1 MSLDD
6 KVKGAIDTL
15 LKMFEEDNL
24 DKVTRAVF
32 KGNEIPADRW
42 SFLNRLIMY
51 INGTDDA
58 RGYRQWQQ
66 VNRYVKKGST
76 AFYILAPMVARFKDV
91 ETDEERSMIKGFKA
105 VPVFKIE
112 DTDGEPVITKPYD
125 LNIPCEF
132 DTIIQELRLNV
143 KAVSFGNGGTYGW
156 YAPARKDIRLAS
168 PDIEVFLH
176 ELSHAIDD
184 RFNKLKPGQHKDQ
197 EVTAE
202 FSAAVIAHLLGYK
215 IAYGNVRE
223 YIEHYSTKEL
233 MQCLGRIE
241 KIVTFIVERT
251 KAPGMA
257 QPIHAT
263 T

>member
-6 KVKGAIDTL
+6 RVKGAIDTL
-15 LKMFEEDNL
+15 LKIFEDDNL
-24 DKVTRAVF
+24 DKVTCAVF
-32 KGNEIPADRW
+32 KGNEIPADNW

-58 RGYRQWQQ
+58 RGFRQWQH
-66 VNRYVKKGST
+66 VNRFVNKGSH
-76 AFYILAPMVARFKDV
+76 AFYILAPMIVK
-91 ETDEERSMIKGFKA
+91 TKDEESNEECSMIRGFKA
-105 VPVFKIE
+105 VPVFRIE
-112 DTDGEPVITKPYD
+112 DTNGDPVITKPYD
-125 LNIPCEF
+125 LHIPCEF
-132 DTIIQELRLNV
+132 DGIVKELGLNV
-143 KAVSFGNGGTYGW
+143 KAVSFGNRGSYGW

-176 ELSHAIDD
+176 KLSHAVDD

-202 FSAAVIAHLLGYK
+202 FSSAVIAHLLGYK

-223 YIEHYSTKEL
+223 YIEHYSMKEL
-233 MQCLGRIE
+233 MHCLGRIE

-251 KAPGMA
+251 KAQGMDQTILLA
-257 QPIHAT
+257 A
-263 T
+263 

>member
-1 MSLDD
+1 MNAND
-6 KVKGAIDTL
+6 KVRAAIDTL
-15 LKMFEEDNL
+15 LKMFEEENL

-32 KGNEIPADRW
+32 KGNEIPADKW

-58 RGYRQWQQ
+58 RGFRQWQQ
-66 VNRYVKKGST
+66 ANRYVKKGST
-76 AFYILAPMVARFKDV
+76 AFYILAPMVVKFKDD

-112 DTDGEPVITKPYD
+112 DTEGEPVVTTPYK
-125 LNIPCEF
+125 LEIPCEF
-132 DTIIQELRLNV
+132 DNIIQELGLNV
-143 KAVSFGNGGTYGW
+143 KAVSFGDRGSYGW

-176 ELSHAIDD
+176 ELSHAVDD
-184 RFNKLKPGQHKDQ
+184 RFNKLKPGQHNDQ

-202 FSAAVIAHLLGYK
+202 FSAAVVAHLLGYK

-223 YIEHYSTKEL
+223 YIEHYSMKEL
-233 MQCLGRIE
+233 MHCLGRIE

-251 KAPGMA
+251 QAPGMA
-257 QPIHAT
+257 QPIPAVA
-263 T
+263 